1 MPNRL
6 PTTQPAQA
14 AWVAGLL
21 CWYRLHRRD
30 MPWRRTA
37 DPYRVW
43 VSEIMLQQTR
53 VETVIPYYRLFLR
66 RFPTVRALAAADEQA
81 VLKTWEGLGYY
92 RRARHLHAAAG
103 EVVQRLGG
111 RVPLRAADLLV
122 LPGIGEYTAAA
133 IASICGGEAVPVLDG
148 NVARVMARFLCLH
161 TDVATAAVRNAMRE
175 FLAANI
181 SHAHPGDFNQA
192 MMELG
197 AMICKPGAPDC
208 GACPLRGDCQGLAQ
222 GVAADLPVRV
232 KQRAIPRL
240 TVGTGLLIRR
250 NRVLLVQ
257 READKLLGGLWEL
270 PGGRREGRERLAD
283 TVCRTVLRDT
293 GIPVRALRK
302 LCAVSHAYSHF
313 SITLH
318 AFLCETAGAKAARGQ
333 QRAVWVPLDDLS
345 RHPCGR
351 ATLRVLEAAR
361 TVRNEKGEPGFRG
374 KTRKRR

>member
-1 MPNRL
+1 MP
-6 PTTQPAQA
+6 ADAVQA
-14 AWVAGLL
+14 AWVERLL
-21 CWYRLHRRD
+21 RWYRLHRRD

-37 DPYRVW
+37 DPYAVW

-53 VETVIPYYRLFLR
+53 VETATPYYERFLRLF
-66 RFPTVRALAAADEQA
+66 PNVRALAAADLQA
-81 VLKTWEGLGYY
+81 VLKVWEGLGYY
-92 RRARHLHAAAG
+92 RRARHLHAAAREAVERFEG
-103 EVVQRLGG
+103 S
-111 RVPLRAADLLV
+111 VPTRAADLLE
-122 LPGIGEYTAAA
+122 LPGIGTYTAAA

-161 TDVATAAVRNAMRE
+161 TDVATAPVRNAMRE
-175 FLAANI
+175 FLGANI

-222 GVAADLPVRV
+222 GVAAELPVRAR
-232 KQRAIPRL
+232 QRATPRL
-240 TVGTGLLIRR
+240 TVAAGLLFRG

-257 READKLLGGLWEL
+257 READKLLGGLWEV

-283 TVCRTVLRDT
+283 AACRTVLRET
-293 GIPVRALRK
+293 GQPVRALRR
-302 LCAVSHAYSHF
+302 LCIVSHAYSHF

-318 AFLCETAGAKAARGQ
+318 AFLCEAAGAKSARGR
-333 QRAVWVPLDDLS
+333 QRAAWVPLGDLS

-361 TVRNEKGEPGFRG
+361 EAAGRCT
-374 KTRKRR
+374 